1 MLPLRPSRE
10 RNEMCEE
17 EIALLEGMSKFR
29 EHLWCLNS
37 EKFSNFQGTMLD
49 EKVNVDVELS

>member
-1 MLPLRPSRE
+1 
-10 RNEMCEE
+10 MCEE
-17 EIALLEGMSKFR
+17 EIVLLEGMSKFR

-37 EKFSNFQGTMLD
+37 ERFLNFQGTMLD